1 LKCRSAPSD
10 PGQRLSSLVASRDD
24 VRHIAAMAVET
35 VVPDAHAKALAA
47 GLRVTWVGAGVNI
60 ALVVFK
66 LWAGLVSGS
75 QALIAD
81 GVHSLSDLFSDVVVL
96 FGLKWGRASED
107 ADHPFGHARIETIS
121 GMIVGLV
128 LILVGLWIAYEAI
141 SAIYLHQ
148 TARPSLFAI
157 WAAAISVASKEI
169 LYWYTVTVG
178 RRIQSVAVIANA
190 WHHRTDVFSSIAV
203 SIGVGAT
210 YLNENWHLADSIAA
224 LAVIYFVMKVGGRLT
239 WSALKELA
247 DTAPDREV
255 LANLSSHAAAVDGVR
270 QVHDLRARHSG
281 SQIFV
286 EIHIVVDPDLT
297 VRAGHEIAKTVKATL
312 LQEFADV
319 TRVIVHVDCELKPED

>member
-1 LKCRSAPSD
+1 MGSNATTPVTHAD
-10 PGQRLSSLVASRDD
+10 ALVS
-24 VRHIAAMAVET
+24 
-35 VVPDAHAKALAA
+35 
-47 GLRVTWVGAGVNI
+47 GLRVTWVGVGVNV

-66 LWAGLVSGS
+66 LWAGLISGS

-121 GMIVGLV
+121 GMIVGLA
-128 LILVGLWIAYEAI
+128 LLLVGLWIAYEAI
-141 SAIYLHQ
+141 SAIYLHK

-157 WAAAISVASKEI
+157 WAAAFSVVSKEV

-178 RRIQSVAVIANA
+178 RRIRSVAVIANA
-190 WHHRTDVFSSIAV
+190 WHHRTDALSSVAV
-203 SIGVGAT
+203 LIGVGAT
-210 YLNENWHLADSIAA
+210 YVNENWHLADSIAA
-224 LAVIYFVMKVGGRLT
+224 LAVIYFVVKVGGRLT

-247 DTAPDREV
+247 DTAPDRDV
-255 LANLSSHAAAVDGVR
+255 LASLSTHAAAIEGVR

-297 VRAGHEIAKTVKATL
+297 VRAGHEIAKTVKASL
-312 LQEFADV
+312 LREFADV